1 MRLVFVS
8 VYTKVI
14 FLCTEYI
21 EKNLTPIR
29 HKTAF
34 EKFFFGSVQRAK
46 AANPQKDACSSVINS
61 VEYRFPYSALPIS
74 PLLLC
79 LKATFVW
86 RQHLMGVFAEMWS
99 VLLTKAQHHNPKD
112 NARPSERKLLLL
124 FTLSVLVF
132 FSPIKTSL
140 CGSNVIYAIKEY
152 VYWGG
157 GTTGNS
163 GWIDLAIKA
172 QCADA
177 SIF

>member
-46 AANPQKDACSSVINS
+46 PANPQKDACSSVINS

-86 RQHLMGVFAEMWS
+86 RQHLMGVFAEMFCCFVDKSTTSQPQGQCKTFREEAAIIVHVVCFSFLQSHKNIIVW
-99 VLLTKAQHHNPKD
+99 VKCDLCNKRICLLGWWHHRKQRLD
-112 NARPSERKLLLL
+112 RPRNQSTMCR
-124 FTLSVLVF
+124 
-132 FSPIKTSL
+132 
-140 CGSNVIYAIKEY
+140 C
-152 VYWGG
+152 
-157 GTTGNS
+157 
-163 GWIDLAIKA
+163 
-172 QCADA
+172 
-177 SIF
+177 